1 MNKSLLIAG
10 GVIAVVLVVGIFFAM
25 QPRQQVKNADAV
37 QEPQRLEITD
47 IPTNMP
53 AQPNNSERRQPFP
66 SGAQMPFPSGGMQAP
81 DAPNGSQPFF
91 GTVSNFDT
99 PSFTIQSSMGEYKI
113 LITSATEFKDGSLS
127 DLKNDIRVAGY
138 GTKNSDNTI
147 TALQIRINPSMPNRG
162 QFPPQQ

>member
-10 GVIAVVLVVGIFFAM
+10 GVIAVVLVVGIFFVI
-25 QPRQQVKNADAV
+25 QPRQQIKNADAV
-37 QEPQRLEITD
+37 QESPQLNITD

-53 AQPNNSERRQPFP
+53 AQPNNSERRP
-66 SGAQMPFPSGGMQAP
+66 AFPSGGMQAP

-113 LITSATEFKDGSLS
+113 LITSAT
-127 DLKNDIRVAGY
+127 
-138 GTKNSDNTI
+138 
-147 TALQIRINPSMPNRG
+147 
-162 QFPPQQ
+162 